1 MSHHRT
7 PTRGE
12 SSAFCSRNEQRR
24 IRVQQILLRQVAR
37 ISPDEEVR
45 RDPR

>member
-1 MSHHRT
+1 MSHRHM

-12 SSAFCSRNEQRR
+12 SSAFCESNDQQR
-24 IRVQQILLRQVAR
+24 IRVQQILLGQVAHV
-37 ISPDEEVR
+37 SPDEEVR